1 MQDLTVSPYESALDR
16 GNAYWMAKLSQ
27 LVYRTGDDDSRPD
40 EAEIRQILQEEDG
53 KFEKVWGFDRKS
65 SQGMIV
71 EHNDFIGIVFRGTDE
86 WRDWLDNLDIEKRET
101 PIGTFHEGFWEA
113 TEDVWTEAYRAFRG
127 AQHAQ
132 KARGE
137 PKRPLFITGHSL
149 GGAMATVAAAKL
161 LEEDI
166 PFTAVYTFGQPRVV
180 DRPSAHAFN
189 AECKDRYWR
198 FCNDLDI
205 VTRIPARLGGYTH
218 VGSVVYIDHEGNIEP
233 KLSRW
238 QQFLNKVDGVREQ
251 FEEKGW
257 SGVSAS
263 VKETIRDHDIDK
275 YCKAIADC
283 KEWPKV

>member
-1 MQDLTVSPYESALDR
+1 
-16 GNAYWMAKLSQ
+16 
-27 LVYRTGDDDSRPD
+27 
-40 EAEIRQILQEEDG
+40 
-53 KFEKVWGFDRKS
+53 
-65 SQGMIV
+65 
-71 EHNDFIGIVFRGTDE
+71 
-86 WRDWLDNLDIEKRET
+86 
-101 PIGTFHEGFWEA
+101 
-113 TEDVWTEAYRAFRG
+113 
-127 AQHAQ
+127 
-132 KARGE
+132 
-137 PKRPLFITGHSL
+137 
-149 GGAMATVAAAKL
+149 MATVAAAKL

-180 DRPSAHAFN
+180 DRPTAHAFN

-238 QQFLNKVDGVREQ
+238 QQFLNKVDGVLEQ

-263 VKETIRDHDIDK
+263 VKETIRDHDINK

>member
-137 PKRPLFITGHSL
+137 PKRPLFYNR
-149 GGAMATVAAAKL
+149 
-161 LEEDI
+161 
-166 PFTAVYTFGQPRVV
+166 PQPRRSDG
-180 DRPSAHAFN
+180 DRCRGKTP
-189 AECKDRYWR
+189 R
-198 FCNDLDI
+198 
-205 VTRIPARLGGYTH
+205 GGYPFHSCLHLRTAASR
-218 VGSVVYIDHEGNIEP
+218 GS
-233 KLSRW
+233 S
-238 QQFLNKVDGVREQ
+238 DGARFQCRVQ
-251 FEEKGW
+251 GPLLA
-257 SGVSAS
+257 VLQ
-263 VKETIRDHDIDK
+263 
-275 YCKAIADC
+275 
-283 KEWPKV
+283 